1 MGIGG
6 SIFLIV
12 LGAILAFAVQWDPGW
27 LNLQAAGI
35 ILILAGILWLVL
47 FFRIWN
53 RRRRRRVT
61 VIEQR
66 RVPETI
72 VEERHVVQERGPR
85 RAYEDETPT
94 TVQPEVVERRRR
106 R

>member
-1 MGIGG
+1 MGIGA

-12 LGAILAFAVQWDPGW
+12 LGAILAFAVQWDLGW
-27 LNLQAAGI
+27 LNLQAVGV
-35 ILILAGILWLVL
+35 ILILAGILWLTL

-53 RRRRRRVT
+53 KRRRQRVT

-72 VEERHVVQERGPR
+72 IEERHVPR
-85 RAYEDETPT
+85 RVYDDETPT
-94 TVQPEVVERRRR
+94 TVEPEVVERRRR
-106 R
+106 RR